1 MHFYVAIAVSIGYG
15 AILSPYQGVYGITQI
30 ELFGLDKLTASY
42 GMSYFV
48 QGVGVTIGPVLTGII
63 GLLSPSLIQTLNK
76 CYYYYNFQD
85 THLNRT
91 RN

>member
-1 MHFYVAIAVSIGYG
+1 MLSGIGVAICGGILLTLPYLPMHFYVAIAVSIGYG

-48 QGVGVTIGPVLTGII
+48 QGVGVTIGPVLTGI
-63 GLLSPSLIQTLNK
+63 
-76 CYYYYNFQD
+76 
-85 THLNRT
+85 
-91 RN
+91 